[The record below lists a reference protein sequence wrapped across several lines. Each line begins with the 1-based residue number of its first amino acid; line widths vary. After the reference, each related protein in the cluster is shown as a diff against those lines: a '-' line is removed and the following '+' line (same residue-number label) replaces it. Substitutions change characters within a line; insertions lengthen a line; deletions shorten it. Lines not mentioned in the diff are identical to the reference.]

1 VWLSLIHK
9 AGLVLILH
17 RPVLLKV
24 NKRVAQL
31 LVPQMADGN
40 VSSAWIDIPLQVG
53 QEEDWERTV
62 AAFCLQLERSNQDKQ
77 TAPSS

>member
-1 VWLSLIHK
+1 
-9 AGLVLILH
+9 
-17 RPVLLKV
+17 
-24 NKRVAQL
+24 
-31 LVPQMADGN
+31 MADGN
-40 VSSAWIDIPLQVG
+40 ESSAWIDIPLQVG